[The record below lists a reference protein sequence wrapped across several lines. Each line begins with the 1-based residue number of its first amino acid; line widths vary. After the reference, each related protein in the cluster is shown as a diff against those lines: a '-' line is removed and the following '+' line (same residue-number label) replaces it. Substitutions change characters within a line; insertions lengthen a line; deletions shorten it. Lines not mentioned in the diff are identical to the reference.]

1 MNERITR
8 AEADIESLK
17 LNVDK
22 NTCKIEQ
29 IDEKVDTR
37 MATKEDLKE
46 LQGFFEGREDKYTN
60 NMWKVIFGLLIVMGG
75 IILTIFGINVDQLP
89 IF

>member
-8 AEADIESLK
+8 AEADIETLK
-17 LNVDK
+17 INVDK

-37 MATKEDLKE
+37 MATKKDLKE
-46 LQGFFEGREDKYTN
+46 LQGFFESRENNYTK
-60 NMWKVIFGLLIVMGG
+60 NMWKVIYGLLVAVITIVMSLVG
-75 IILTIFGINVDQLP
+75 IEKIPKIF
-89 IF
+89 